1 MLSRKRLQQHSSES
15 ETSSDSNVH
24 RKKSSFNCN
33 LRPRKL
39 TKNFRRSTR
48 SCSTRA
54 NSSNFYSNDLLNNS
68 SEFDKSDEF
77 TKSAVFKKNNFYSNN
92 DERNSKKSQSCRSF
106 SNSLDVVLKGRKTRN
121 SLGTAEFNLIE
132 NKIPN
137 VNKNGFLGVQQ
148 VDASNKK
155 AETIGSPSSSS
166 ISMISSDKAES
177 LKYESN
183 EELIS
188 SFEDNGDSF
197 KDESDEEESVEH
209 ISDSGY
215 KLRSRKRIRMQNK
228 RKSRRNNSKKNYS
241 SFFLPP
247 TNSKEGKELKQLL
260 DEELKIS
267 NSVSNNDNNNSSLNF
282 SQIKK
287 KNVEN
292 SEDEG
297 EIEEEEFSILQLLQ
311 PIHSKMLQNSED
323 PAEKIFFE
331 NCKHYLIPKYKNLG
345 LADIDPLNVEKVDF
359 EQIGG
364 FDEHIRTLK
373 EMVTLPLLYP
383 QVFKNFNVA
392 AAKGVL
398 FYGPPGT
405 GKTLMARALA
415 SSCSSST
422 QKVNFFMRKG
432 ADILSKWIGES
443 ERQLRLLFEQA
454 KTMQPSIIFFDE
466 IDGLAPVR
474 SSKQDQ
480 IHSSIVSTLLAL
492 MDGLDSRGQVIVI
505 GATNRI
511 DAIDPAL
518 RRPGRFDREFYFGIP
533 SLHARKKIIE
543 IATTTWN
550 PQLPKSL
557 IQDIAKKTTG
567 YCGAD
572 IKALCT
578 EAVLTAIRRT
588 YPEIYENYDK
598 KYIIDAS
605 NIAVS
610 RNDFNESMKKL
621 IPSTK
626 RSGSLNSMCWFPL
639 PPELKPLLSQKIKE
653 IIPYVETLCKI
664 LLSKKEE
671 NKLLIDNDTLIQND
685 YHYFTLFHPIVLIS
699 GEFGSGHKY
708 ISSCILE
715 KLETEKYYIQCLNTT
730 ALNSEAGNDVESTL
744 VKKFQEII
752 KHPFAVLYLPNIEI
766 LWNYFNTAQKIVFSS
781 LFKNLGTSNEVVI
794 IATVECSVNILPS
807 DLKILLCT
815 SGLKKNDTHF
825 LETKNFDISA
835 KPTLFE
841 REEFFHSMFSKIRNL
856 NKKKDEVVVINPKRV
871 LKEVSNPPPKLIND
885 NAAKKY
891 LETFDKDTLNTINSK
906 LLEALMTLNIK
917 KNFGSKKNLPE
928 ENCIDEEFI
937 VIEKFYEKFN
947 AIKKKINGLEYFT
960 WNDWYEDLEFLIE
973 EVKLSLNLIANQKFH
988 LMVSKILPTAYET
1001 KNTISKHYRFR
1012 GQELKK
1018 RRDFLNKFNCEENL
1032 TNLKENSSTEI
1043 YHENDEN
1050 VTIQTL
1056 KNVTDADVVITENK
1070 KKFTD
1075 KISFDNYVDKNLTL
1089 EETKYLS
1096 LKNNIL
1102 SLTENK
1108 SVYQLEKISRI
1119 LSSVLIKYEFVHD
1132 RNMVYEVI

>member
-215 KLRSRKRIRMQNK
+215 KSRKRIRMQNK

-323 PAEKIFFE
+323 PAEKNFFE

-422 QKVNFFMRKG
+422 QTVNFFMRKG

-454 KTMQPSIIFFDE
+454 KTMQPS
-466 IDGLAPVR
+466 LAPVR

-699 GEFGSGHKY
+699 GEFGSGHK
-708 ISSCILE
+708 
-715 KLETEKYYIQCLNTT
+715 
-730 ALNSEAGNDVESTL
+730 
-744 VKKFQEII
+744 
-752 KHPFAVLYLPNIEI
+752 
-766 LWNYFNTAQKIVFSS
+766 
-781 LFKNLGTSNEVVI
+781 TSNEVII

-815 SGLKKNDTHF
+815 SCLKKNDTHF
-825 LETKNFDISA
+825 LETKNFDISV